1 MNKNPPTSQFYGKGT
16 GYDGHTPAEA
26 QVHCG
31 ERFLRQRACR
41 KWRER
46 MNRRNNKRPALQ
58 KEKISIIAA
67 SVFVLSALTL
77 AGVYMSSQDE
87 KKKEENRIDFARM
100 EQENITAEEGDTGLA
115 DTRFVSGKA
124 ESNAESTKNPQI
136 DTRFVDPDIYDLSDN
151 NDMDVDPSFTEVN
164 SGQVENTR
172 QDNAKAGTDKAA
184 VFMDGQ
190 EQGQESEIIAD
201 TPLNFTEEDSLALP
215 IIGNVLLDY
224 SMDKAVYHSTM
235 QQYRYNP
242 ALVVSASEGQDITAA
257 ADGIVSDVYYDSQTG
272 NTIRFDLGNG
282 YMLTYGQL
290 GDISVKA
297 GDRVSAGDIVGK
309 VAKPTIYYTEEGA
322 NIYYKLTK
330 DGKPVDP
337 LHRSVGQNQ

>member
-1 MNKNPPTSQFYGKGT
+1 M
-16 GYDGHTPAEA
+16 
-26 QVHCG
+26 
-31 ERFLRQRACR
+31 
-41 KWRER
+41 
-46 MNRRNNKRPALQ
+46 Q

-77 AGVYMSSQDE
+77 AGVYMSAQGD
-87 KKKEENRIDFARM
+87 KKKEENRIDFAKL
-100 EQENITAEEGDTGLA
+100 EQENITAEEDEISLP

-124 ESNAESTKNPQI
+124 ESDLETNKKAQI
-136 DTRFVDPDIYDLSDN
+136 DTRYIDPDIYDLSDN
-151 NDMDVDPSFTEVN
+151 NDMDVDPAFTEAN

-172 QDNAKAGTDKAA
+172 QDSTASGTDKAA
-184 VFMDGQ
+184 VFMEGQDQGQ
-190 EQGQESEIIAD
+190 EQEIIAE
-201 TPLNFTEEDSLALP
+201 TPLGFSDEDSLALP
-215 IIGNVLLDY
+215 VIGDVLLDY

-242 ALVVSASEGQDITAA
+242 ALVVAASEGQDITAA
-257 ADGIVSDVYYDSQTG
+257 ADGIVADVYYDSQTG

-290 GDISVKA
+290 DDIRVNA

-309 VAKPTIYYTEEGA
+309 VAKPTIYYTEEGT

-330 DGKPVDP
+330 DGEPVDP
-337 LHRSVGQNQ
+337 LHRSDNQNQ

>member
-1 MNKNPPTSQFYGKGT
+1 M
-16 GYDGHTPAEA
+16 
-26 QVHCG
+26 
-31 ERFLRQRACR
+31 
-41 KWRER
+41 
-46 MNRRNNKRPALQ
+46 Q

-77 AGVYMSSQDE
+77 AGVYMSSQGE
-87 KKKEENRIDFARM
+87 KKREENRIDFAKL
-100 EQENITAEEGDTGLA
+100 EQENITQEEGDTGIA

-124 ESNAESTKNPQI
+124 ESNVESNKKTQI
-136 DTRFVDPDIYDLSDN
+136 DNRFVDPDIYDLSDN
-151 NDMDVDPSFTEVN
+151 NDMDVDPSFTEAN

-184 VFMDGQ
+184 VFMEGQ
-190 EQGQESEIIAD
+190 EQGQEQEIIAD
-201 TPLNFTEEDSLALP
+201 TPLYFSDDDSLALP
-215 IIGNVLLDY
+215 IIGDVLLDY
-224 SMDKAVYHSTM
+224 SMDKAIYHSTM

-242 ALVVSASEGQDITAA
+242 ALVVAASEGQDITAA
-257 ADGIVSDVYYDSQTG
+257 ADGVVMDVYYDSQTG

-282 YMLTYGQL
+282 YTLTYGQL
-290 GDISVKA
+290 DNITVSA

-330 DGKPVDP
+330 DGEPVDP
-337 LHRSVGQNQ
+337 LHRSAGQNQ

>member
-1 MNKNPPTSQFYGKGT
+1 
-16 GYDGHTPAEA
+16 
-26 QVHCG
+26 
-31 ERFLRQRACR
+31 
-41 KWRER
+41 

-77 AGVYMSSQDE
+77 AGVYMSSQGD
-87 KKKEENRIDFARM
+87 KKKEENRIDFAKL
-100 EQENITAEEGDTGLA
+100 EQENITTEEGDTGLA

-124 ESNAESTKNPQI
+124 ESNVESNNKTQTDN
-136 DTRFVDPDIYDLSDN
+136 RFVDPDIYDLSDN
-151 NDMDVDPSFTEVN
+151 NDMDVDPAFTEAN
-164 SGQVENTR
+164 SGQVENTN

-184 VFMDGQ
+184 VFMEGQ
-190 EQGQESEIIAD
+190 EQAQEQELITE
-201 TPLNFTEEDSLALP
+201 TPLYFSEEDSLALP
-215 IIGNVLLDY
+215 IIGDVLLDY
-224 SMDKAVYHSTM
+224 SMDKAVYHPTM

-242 ALVVSASEGQDITAA
+242 ALVVAASEGQDITAA

-290 GDISVKA
+290 DNISVNV
-297 GDRVSAGDIVGK
+297 GDKVSAGDIVGK
-309 VAKPTIYYTEEGA
+309 VAKPTIYYTEEGT

-330 DGKPVDP
+330 DGEPVDP
-337 LHRSVGQNQ
+337 LHRSAGQSQ